1 MEPVTTLTATAI
13 ANLAFQE
20 FIKSGA
26 GELAKKFTAE
36 ASDLR
41 KLLWER
47 LRGKHAIAEAA
58 LQKAET
64 GDRDSIDTVGTLLG
78 VEMLD
83 PTFAAEVRSIAHVIN
98 AGKLAEHSNINM
110 ILNNY
115 DNARGWQTRVEGG
128 TTYIGEIHQ
137 HSTPKAESYSRQE
150 ILLSVIENTPEA
162 DLPKL
167 LNLVQNFHQN
177 NSIAPASP
185 LEQIDTSQVK
195 WQQAVNAIDRQD
207 KTSIEQKK
215 AKIAQLI
222 LALNED
228 NDIEEQQQT
237 LKVIDSSSGVSI

>member
-1 MEPVTTLTATAI
+1 MEPISTLTATAI

-26 GELAKKFTAE
+26 GELAKKFNAE
-36 ASDLR
+36 AIAKMGDLR
-41 KLLWER
+41 KLLWAR
-47 LRGKHAIAEAA
+47 LRRKHAIAEVA
-58 LQKAET
+58 LQQAET
-64 GDRDSIDTVGTLLG
+64 GDRDSIDTVGKLLD

-83 PTFAAEVRSIAHVIN
+83 PTFAAEVRAIAHVIN
-98 AGKLAEHSNINM
+98 AGKLVEHSKINM
-110 ILNNY
+110 IMKTY
-115 DNARGWQTRVEGG
+115 DNARGWLTRVEGG
-128 TTYIGEIHQ
+128 TAYIGEIHQ
-137 HSTPKAESYSRQE
+137 HSTPKAKSYSHQE

-167 LNLVQNFHQN
+167 LKLVQNFHQN

-185 LEQIDTSQVK
+185 LEQIDTSQIK
-195 WQQAVNAIDRQD
+195 WQQAVTEIDRQD

-215 AKIAQLI
+215 AKIARLI

-237 LKVIDSSSGVSI
+237 LGRVIN